1 MNNQTKVIA
10 NGKIVDISKN
20 PVAFALESAAEIFR
34 HEQTLIRSKEQGSVV
49 ELSEN
54 ILHVMGVTMV
64 TENTD
69 EDVDY
74 TADFSLV
81 GAKNNDTGIDNP
93 NIIDP
98 DINTLTPELTDAKDK
113 FLSTED
119 PFYEQDETK
128 TDTYNNTLRMR
139 SRSAKRPLVS
149 IAKDMCT
156 PHLSHQV
163 NNQSRYFVN
172 KNTSSRRRKR

>member
-69 EDVDY
+69 ED
-74 TADFSLV
+74 T
-81 GAKNNDTGIDNP
+81 
-93 NIIDP
+93 IIG
-98 DINTLTPELTDAKDK
+98 
-113 FLSTED
+113 
-119 PFYEQDETK
+119 Y
-128 TDTYNNTLRMR
+128 R
-139 SRSAKRPLVS
+139 
-149 IAKDMCT
+149 
-156 PHLSHQV
+156 H
-163 NNQSRYFVN
+163 
-172 KNTSSRRRKR
+172 